1 MEEKPA
7 AEEDREST
15 PLLKRP
21 VQTEVINI
29 DNHLKWIKKSPE
41 EVRQHVAGLLRARAR
56 RLGKTSAAASDTVST
71 ATPTPATPTTVQSTP
86 VQPIASTHHSSSATQ
101 PTGTPATA
109 ASELP
114 SSSAGQE
121 VTLETLLQSSELD
134 EEFISLL
141 NIPDDTPET
150 VLTERWVYLVDSGG
164 QPEFTEAMTVF
175 LGRTSA
181 CIYVFDLSQSLDQYP
196 LIAYYRK
203 GKPLSKPY
211 PCVRT
216 NEDNFKQCM
225 RTMHS
230 FTSKTKGPPPKLL
243 FLGTHRDKIHK
254 CTSESVE
261 EKNERLKKIIP
272 LMFKGQIIQFNQEKL
287 IFEINA
293 QNPDDTDKNTAERV
307 RCYIIDQCPTV
318 EVEIPMRWHSFDQL
332 LRSIAERLGRMVMSR
347 HECWQVAESLGL
359 DEQSFD
365 GALDFFHSVSL
376 IFYFRN
382 ILPAVVFVDPQV
394 MLDKVSELVEFM
406 FQLRKPA
413 NLDKAC
419 ADTQPADRIREHVAT
434 PPSKRMRLANEPNNI
449 QFKLRDPAN
458 PEKPSPDTPPVDR
471 TPSDA
476 GQLSTKSPSAPS
488 DAAPSAP
495 EKPSSPSSSDT
506 DEPSLLPPGWQQFNK
521 FGQITKQFLEDER
534 FSAHYHAGIFTSDDL
549 ITLLEELLVFAKL
562 STDAGPETWFMP
574 SVLKQL
580 SAEKIGEVCVSAVAL
595 VVDFPDGGPQNGI
608 CCSLMSHVLSPE
620 NCHPCPWKLRLSS
633 DEPACLYRNCIQFQV
648 PKYAGSVTLI
658 DHYEYFEVH
667 VTTLPHKLPELW
679 QHARNSIFSGI
690 EVVSDTL
697 GYSNNKPRPAIVCPH
712 THTDKSRPAIVC
724 PHTHTDSLVQPSSAH
739 TPTQTS
745 PTQPT
750 LKISTGYV
758 PVTAYSLARLQS
770 SPIKSPGWRNLKL
783 LQLLQVSNCCV
794 ILTLLFDVIG
804 VAVILLS
811 LSSPHMY
818 MCRLISGLMWH
829 YLHFLCCSSSTHCP
843 PNTTS
848 SNW

>member
-1 MEEKPA
+1 MKRGSSKRIITKVVLVGIAGSGKSTSLETVMEEKPP

-56 RLGKTSAAASDTVST
+56 RLGKTSATASDRAST

-109 ASELP
+109 ASELL
-114 SSSAGQE
+114 SSSAAQE
-121 VTLETLLQSSELD
+121 VTLESLLQSSELD

-181 CIYVFDLSQSLDQYP
+181 CIYVLDLSQPLDHHP

-203 GKPLSKPY
+203 GKPVSKPY
-211 PCVRT
+211 RCVRS

-225 RTMHS
+225 RTMRS

-243 FLGTHRDKIHK
+243 FLGTHRDKIQK
-254 CTSESVE
+254 CTSETVE
-261 EKNERLKKIIP
+261 EKNKRLKKIIP
-272 LMFKGQIIQFNQEKL
+272 LKFKGQIIQFSKDKL

-293 QNPDDTDKNTAERV
+293 QNPDDTDKNTAEKI

-318 EVEIPMRWHSFDQL
+318 EVEIPMRWHSFDQM

-359 DEQSFD
+359 DKQSFD

-382 ILPAVVFVDPQV
+382 ILPVVVFVDPQV

-406 FQLRKPA
+406 FKLRKPA
-413 NLDKAC
+413 DPEKPSP
-419 ADTQPADRIREHVAT
+419 DTPPADRVREDVAT
-434 PPSKRMRLANEPNNI
+434 PPSKRMRLANETDNI
-449 QFKLRDPAN
+449 QFKLREPAD
-458 PEKPSPDTPPVDR
+458 PEKPSPDTPPADR

-476 GQLSTKSPSAPS
+476 GQLSTKSPSRPS
-488 DAAPSAP
+488 DAAPSVP

-521 FGQITKQFLEDER
+521 FGQITKPFLEDKR

-580 SAEKIGEVCVSAVAL
+580 SEEKIGKVCVSAVAL

-667 VTTLPHKLPELW
+667 VKTLPHKLPELW
-679 QHARNSIFSGI
+679 QHTRNAIFSGI

-697 GYSNNKPRPAIVCPH
+697 GYSNNKPRPAVVCPH
-712 THTDKSRPAIVC
+712 THTDKSHPAYVEDKYWIC
-724 PHTHTDSLVQPSSAH
+724 TSDCEQFGKIAELTHQIPWLEKSEAITTA
-739 TPTQTS
+739 TS
-745 PTQPT
+745 
-750 LKISTGYV
+750 K
-758 PVTAYSLARLQS
+758 
-770 SPIKSPGWRNLKL
+770 
-783 LQLLQVSNCCV
+783 QLLCNTLQFVSY
-794 ILTLLFDVIG
+794 
-804 VAVILLS
+804 
-811 LSSPHMY
+811 SP
-818 MCRLISGLMWH
+818 
-829 YLHFLCCSSSTHCP
+829 F
-843 PNTTS
+843 
-848 SNW
+848 

>member
-1 MEEKPA
+1 MKHGSSKRIITKVVLVGIAGSGKSTSLETVMEEKPP

-41 EVRQHVAGLLRARAR
+41 EVRQHVAGLLRDRAR
-56 RLGKTSAAASDTVST
+56 RLGKTSATASDTASN

-86 VQPIASTHHSSSATQ
+86 VQPVASSHHSSSAT
-101 PTGTPATA
+101 PLTSTPATA
-109 ASELP
+109 ASELL
-114 SSSAGQE
+114 SSSAGPK
-121 VTLETLLQSSELD
+121 VTLESLLQSSELD

-141 NIPDDTPET
+141 NVPGDSPET

-175 LGRTSA
+175 LGRMSA
-181 CIYVFDLSQSLDQYP
+181 CIYVLDLSQSLDHHP

-203 GKPLSKPY
+203 GKPISKPY
-211 PCVRT
+211 PCVRS

-254 CTSESVE
+254 CTSETVE
-261 EKNERLKKIIP
+261 EKNKRLKKIIP
-272 LMFKGQIIQFNQEKL
+272 LKFKGQIIQFNKDKL

-307 RCYIIDQCPTV
+307 RCYITDQCPTV
-318 EVEIPMRWHSFDQL
+318 EIEIPMRWHSFDQM

-347 HECWQVAESLGL
+347 HECRQVAESLGL

-376 IFYFRN
+376 IFYFRY

-406 FQLRKPA
+406 FKLRE
-413 NLDKAC
+413 
-419 ADTQPADRIREHVAT
+419 PADQE
-434 PPSKRMRLANEPNNI
+434 N
-449 QFKLRDPAN
+449 
-458 PEKPSPDTPPVDR
+458 PSPDTRPA
-471 TPSDA
+471 DA

-488 DAAPSAP
+488 DAASSAP
-495 EKPSSPSSSDT
+495 EKPSSLFSDAGQRSSKQKLHIALHKALYTLFPKSQNQPTPTALAAPSSPEKLSSNA
-506 DEPSLLPPGWQQFNK
+506 DEPLLPPGWQQFNK
-521 FGQITKQFLEDER
+521 FGQVTKPFLKDKR

-562 STDAGPETWFMP
+562 STDAGQETWFMP

-580 SAEKIGEVCVSAVAL
+580 STEKIGEVCVSAIAL

-620 NCHPCPWKLRLSS
+620 NCHPCPWKLRLSPDK
-633 DEPACLYRNCIQFQV
+633 DEPACLHRNCIQFEV
-648 PKYAGSVTLI
+648 PRYAGSVTLI

-667 VTTLPHKLPELW
+667 VNTLPHELQELW
-679 QHARNSIFSGI
+679 QHVQNAIFSGI

-697 GYSNNKPRPAIVCPH
+697 GYSNNKPRPAIVCPL
-712 THTDKSRPAIVC
+712 THTDKSHPAYLKGQHWIC
-724 PHTHTDSLVQPSSAH
+724 TRDGEKFGTLTDDIPWLKTSTLPCKKVPPSSVH
-739 TPTQTS
+739 TYT
-745 PTQPT
+745 
-750 LKISTGYV
+750 YN
-758 PVTAYSLARLQS
+758 YCLQ
-770 SPIKSPGWRNLKL
+770 
-783 LQLLQVSNCCV
+783 
-794 ILTLLFDVIG
+794 
-804 VAVILLS
+804 
-811 LSSPHMY
+811 
-818 MCRLISGLMWH
+818 
-829 YLHFLCCSSSTHCP
+829 
-843 PNTTS
+843 
-848 SNW
+848 

>member
-1 MEEKPA
+1 MKRGSSKRIITKVVLVGIAGSGKSTSLETVMEEKPP

-56 RLGKTSAAASDTVST
+56 QLGKTPTATSDTVST

-86 VQPIASTHHSSSATQ
+86 VQPVASTHHSSSTTP
-101 PTGTPATA
+101 PTGTSATA

-121 VTLETLLQSSELD
+121 VTLESLLQSSELD

-181 CIYVFDLSQSLDQYP
+181 CIYVLDLSQSLDHHP

-230 FTSKTKGPPPKLL
+230 FTCKTKGPPPKLL

-254 CTSESVE
+254 CTSETVE

-272 LMFKGQIIQFNQEKL
+272 LKFKGQIIQFNQEKL

-293 QNPDDTDKNTAERV
+293 QNPDDTDKNTAEKI

-318 EVEIPMRWHSFDQL
+318 EVEIPMRWHSFDQM

-406 FQLRKPA
+406 FKLRKS
-413 NLDKAC
+413 
-419 ADTQPADRIREHVAT
+419 AD
-434 PPSKRMRLANEPNNI
+434 
-449 QFKLRDPAN
+449 
-458 PEKPSPDTPPVDR
+458 PEKPSPDTPPADK
-471 TPSDA
+471 TPSDG
-476 GQLSTKSPSAPS
+476 GQLSTKSASAPA
-488 DAAPSAP
+488 DAASSAP

-521 FGQITKQFLEDER
+521 FGQITKPFLEDKR

-595 VVDFPDGGPQNGI
+595 AVDFPDGGPQNGI

-620 NCHPCPWKLRLSS
+620 NCHPYPWKLCLSS

-667 VTTLPHKLPELW
+667 VKTLPHKLPELW
-679 QHARNSIFSGI
+679 QHTRNAIFSGI

-697 GYSNNKPRPAIVCPH
+697 GYSNNKPRPAVVCPQ
-712 THTDKSRPAIVC
+712 THTDKSHPAYVEDKYWIC
-724 PHTHTDSLVQPSSAH
+724 TSDCNTFGKIAELTHQIPWLEKSEAITTA
-739 TPTQTS
+739 TS
-745 PTQPT
+745 
-750 LKISTGYV
+750 K
-758 PVTAYSLARLQS
+758 
-770 SPIKSPGWRNLKL
+770 
-783 LQLLQVSNCCV
+783 QLLCNTLF
-794 ILTLLFDVIG
+794 LTLLFE
-804 VAVILLS
+804 
-811 LSSPHMY
+811 
-818 MCRLISGLMWH
+818 
-829 YLHFLCCSSSTHCP
+829 
-843 PNTTS
+843 
-848 SNW
+848 

>member
-1 MEEKPA
+1 M
-7 AEEDREST
+7 
-15 PLLKRP
+15 
-21 VQTEVINI
+21 
-29 DNHLKWIKKSPE
+29 
-41 EVRQHVAGLLRARAR
+41 
-56 RLGKTSAAASDTVST
+56 
-71 ATPTPATPTTVQSTP
+71 
-86 VQPIASTHHSSSATQ
+86 
-101 PTGTPATA
+101 
-109 ASELP
+109 
-114 SSSAGQE
+114 
-121 VTLETLLQSSELD
+121 
-134 EEFISLL
+134 
-141 NIPDDTPET
+141 
-150 VLTERWVYLVDSGG
+150 YLVDSGG
-164 QPEFTEAMTVF
+164 QPEFTEAMAVF

-181 CIYVFDLSQSLDQYP
+181 CIYVLDLSQSLDHHP

-203 GKPLSKPY
+203 GKPVSKPY
-211 PCVRT
+211 PCVRS

-254 CTSESVE
+254 CTSETVE
-261 EKNERLKKIIP
+261 EKNKRLKKIIP
-272 LMFKGQIIQFNQEKL
+272 LKFKGQIIQFSKDKL

-318 EVEIPMRWHSFDQL
+318 EVEIPMRWHSFDQM

-406 FQLRKPA
+406 FKLRKPA
-413 NLDKAC
+413 D
-419 ADTQPADRIREHVAT
+419 
-434 PPSKRMRLANEPNNI
+434 
-449 QFKLRDPAN
+449 
-458 PEKPSPDTPPVDR
+458 PEKPSPDTPPADGIQEYIAIPPSKRMRLETNNSLSCATKHFSNSPKPLPEVASANMQMYSSLL
-471 TPSDA
+471 SDA
-476 GQLSTKSPSAPS
+476 ELSRLPLQEFEFS
-488 DAAPSAP
+488 DAAYP
-495 EKPSSPSSSDT
+495 

-521 FGQITKQFLEDER
+521 FGQITKSFLEDKR

-580 SAEKIGEVCVSAVAL
+580 SEEKIGEVCVSAVAL

-667 VTTLPHKLPELW
+667 IKTLPHKLPELW
-679 QHARNSIFSGI
+679 QHVRKAIFSGI

-697 GYSNNKPRPAIVCPH
+697 GYSNNKPRPAVVCPH
-712 THTDKSRPAIVC
+712 AHTDKSHPAYVEDKYWIC
-724 PHTHTDSLVQPSSAH
+724 TSDEERFGKIAELTHQIPWLEKSEAITTA
-739 TPTQTS
+739 TS
-745 PTQPT
+745 
-750 LKISTGYV
+750 K
-758 PVTAYSLARLQS
+758 
-770 SPIKSPGWRNLKL
+770 
-783 LQLLQVSNCCV
+783 QLLCNTLQFVSY
-794 ILTLLFDVIG
+794 
-804 VAVILLS
+804 
-811 LSSPHMY
+811 SP
-818 MCRLISGLMWH
+818 
-829 YLHFLCCSSSTHCP
+829 F
-843 PNTTS
+843 
-848 SNW
+848 

>member
-1 MEEKPA
+1 MEEKPP

-41 EVRQHVAGLLRARAR
+41 EVRQHIAGLLRARAR
-56 RLGKTSAAASDTVST
+56 RLGKTPAAASDTAST

-86 VQPIASTHHSSSATQ
+86 VQPVASTHHSSSATQ
-101 PTGTPATA
+101 PTGTLATS

-121 VTLETLLQSSELD
+121 VTLESLLQSSELD

-254 CTSESVE
+254 CTSETVE
-261 EKNERLKKIIP
+261 EKNKRLKKIIP
-272 LMFKGQIIQFNQEKL
+272 LKFKGQIIQFNQDKL

-293 QNPDDTDKNTAERV
+293 QNPDDTDKNTAEKI
-307 RCYIIDQCPTV
+307 RCYIIDQCPIV
-318 EVEIPMRWHSFDQL
+318 EVEIPMRWHSFDQM

-376 IFYFRN
+376 IFYFRK

-406 FQLRKPA
+406 FKLRKPA
-413 NLDKAC
+413 D
-419 ADTQPADRIREHVAT
+419 
-434 PPSKRMRLANEPNNI
+434 
-449 QFKLRDPAN
+449 
-458 PEKPSPDTPPVDR
+458 PEKPSPDTPPADR

-476 GQLSTKSPSAPS
+476 GQLSTKSPSRPS
-488 DAAPSAP
+488 DAAPSVP

-521 FGQITKQFLEDER
+521 FGQITKPFLEDKR

-580 SAEKIGEVCVSAVAL
+580 SEEKIGEVRVSAVAL

-667 VTTLPHKLPELW
+667 VKTLPHKLPELW
-679 QHARNSIFSGI
+679 QHTRNAIFSGI

-697 GYSNNKPRPAIVCPH
+697 GYSNNKPRPAIVCPQ
-712 THTDKSRPAIVC
+712 THTDKSHPAYVEDKYWIC
-724 PHTHTDSLVQPSSAH
+724 TSDCEQFGKIAELTHQIPWLEKSEA
-739 TPTQTS
+739 
-745 PTQPT
+745 
-750 LKISTGYV
+750 ISTA
-758 PVTAYSLARLQS
+758 TS
-770 SPIKSPGWRNLKL
+770 K
-783 LQLLQVSNCCV
+783 QLLCNTLF
-794 ILTLLFDVIG
+794 LTLLFDVIG

-818 MCRLISGLMWH
+818 MCRLISGHMWH
-829 YLHFLCCSSSTHCP
+829 YLHFLCCCSSTHCP
-843 PNTTS
+843 SNTTS

>member
-1 MEEKPA
+1 MFFLFLCVYILYSNLPSLPRLSRSYIPIPTSPVSLCSTPRTSPYFPTPPPSPLSLSLPFPIPTLLSSLSFLTFPLPLPILSFLHISTLPLSLPISLFLPLLSPFAIPVPLYHSHSLPPPSSFTLSFLTFPFPYPLFSSYMYLNTPFLSPCPVHATILVGRNRAKQIYNEEMKRGSSKRIITKVVLVGIAGSGKSTSLETVMEEKPP

-56 RLGKTSAAASDTVST
+56 RLGKTPTAASDTVST

-86 VQPIASTHHSSSATQ
+86 VQPIASTHHSSSATP

-121 VTLETLLQSSELD
+121 VTLESLLQSSELD

-254 CTSESVE
+254 CTSETVE

-272 LMFKGQIIQFNQEKL
+272 LKFKGQIIQFNQDKL

-293 QNPDDTDKNTAERV
+293 QNPDDNDKNTAEKI

-318 EVEIPMRWHSFDQL
+318 EVEIPMRWDSFDQM

-382 ILPAVVFVDPQV
+382 ILPEVVFVDPQV

-406 FQLRKPA
+406 FKLRKPA
-413 NLDKAC
+413 D
-419 ADTQPADRIREHVAT
+419 
-434 PPSKRMRLANEPNNI
+434 
-449 QFKLRDPAN
+449 
-458 PEKPSPDTPPVDR
+458 PEKPSPDTPPADR

-506 DEPSLLPPGWQQFNK
+506 DELSLLPPGWQQFNK
-521 FGQITKQFLEDER
+521 FGQITKPFLEDKR
-534 FSAHYHAGIFTSDDL
+534 FL
-549 ITLLEELLVFAKL
+549 
-562 STDAGPETWFMP
+562 
-574 SVLKQL
+574 
-580 SAEKIGEVCVSAVAL
+580 
-595 VVDFPDGGPQNGI
+595 
-608 CCSLMSHVLSPE
+608 
-620 NCHPCPWKLRLSS
+620 
-633 DEPACLYRNCIQFQV
+633 
-648 PKYAGSVTLI
+648 
-658 DHYEYFEVH
+658 
-667 VTTLPHKLPELW
+667 
-679 QHARNSIFSGI
+679 
-690 EVVSDTL
+690 
-697 GYSNNKPRPAIVCPH
+697 
-712 THTDKSRPAIVC
+712 
-724 PHTHTDSLVQPSSAH
+724 
-739 TPTQTS
+739 
-745 PTQPT
+745 
-750 LKISTGYV
+750 
-758 PVTAYSLARLQS
+758 
-770 SPIKSPGWRNLKL
+770 
-783 LQLLQVSNCCV
+783 
-794 ILTLLFDVIG
+794 
-804 VAVILLS
+804 
-811 LSSPHMY
+811 
-818 MCRLISGLMWH
+818 
-829 YLHFLCCSSSTHCP
+829 
-843 PNTTS
+843 
-848 SNW
+848 

>member
-1 MEEKPA
+1 MHLISHPPTPLTLFFHLQPPRLFATIIIYFCVCINYPLFIPSSYLFPCSTTCSFMFPFIPYSQSPILLRSQLALSVCPSITPILSLSLYHSHSLSLEPTLTSLPSHIPLFSTLSHFYPPPLPLFISFHTVTLPRSLLLCVCNILIGRNRAKQIYNEEMKRGSSKRIITKVVLVGIAGSGKSTSLETMMEEKPP

-29 DNHLKWIKKSPE
+29 NNHLKWIKKSPE

-56 RLGKTSAAASDTVST
+56 RLGKTSATARDTAST
-71 ATPTPATPTTVQSTP
+71 ATPTPATPITVLSTTVQH
-86 VQPIASTHHSSSATQ
+86 VASTHHSSSAT
-101 PTGTPATA
+101 PLTGTSTTA

-114 SSSAGQE
+114 SYSAGQE
-121 VTLETLLQSSELD
+121 VTLEWLLQSSELD

-164 QPEFTEAMTVF
+164 QPEFTEAMAVF

-181 CIYVFDLSQSLDQYP
+181 CIYVLDLSQPLDHHSL
-196 LIAYYRK
+196 ITYYRK
-203 GKPLSKPY
+203 GKPVSKPY

-254 CTSESVE
+254 CTSETVE
-261 EKNERLKKIIP
+261 EKNKRLKKIIP
-272 LMFKGQIIQFNQEKL
+272 LKFKGQIIQFNKDKL

-293 QNPDDTDKNTAERV
+293 QNPDDTDKKTAERI
-307 RCYIIDQCPTV
+307 RCYITDQCLTV
-318 EVEIPMRWHSFDQL
+318 EVEIPMRWHSFDQM

-365 GALDFFHSVSL
+365 SALDFFHSVSL

-406 FQLRKPA
+406 FKLRE
-413 NLDKAC
+413 
-419 ADTQPADRIREHVAT
+419 PAD
-434 PPSKRMRLANEPNNI
+434 
-449 QFKLRDPAN
+449 
-458 PEKPSPDTPPVDR
+458 PEKPSPDTLPADR

-488 DAAPSAP
+488 DAASSAP

-521 FGQITKQFLEDER
+521 FCQITKPFLEDKR

-580 SAEKIGEVCVSAVAL
+580 SIDKIGEICVSAVAL

-620 NCHPCPWKLRLSS
+620 NCHPCPWKLCLSS

-658 DHYEYFEVH
+658 DRYEYFEVH
-667 VTTLPHKLPELW
+667 VKLRPCPSRCLSCGNTPEM
-679 QHARNSIFSGI
+679 
-690 EVVSDTL
+690 
-697 GYSNNKPRPAIVCPH
+697 
-712 THTDKSRPAIVC
+712 
-724 PHTHTDSLVQPSSAH
+724 PSSAE
-739 TPTQTS
+739 
-745 PTQPT
+745 
-750 LKISTGYV
+750 LKS
-758 PVTAYSLARLQS
+758 
-770 SPIKSPGWRNLKL
+770 
-783 LQLLQVSNCCV
+783 
-794 ILTLLFDVIG
+794 
-804 VAVILLS
+804 
-811 LSSPHMY
+811 
-818 MCRLISGLMWH
+818 
-829 YLHFLCCSSSTHCP
+829 
-843 PNTTS
+843 
-848 SNW
+848 

>member
-1 MEEKPA
+1 MKHGSSKRIITKVVLVGIAGSGKSTSLETVMEEKPP

-29 DNHLKWIKKSPE
+29 DNHLKWIKKSPQ
-41 EVRQHVAGLLRARAR
+41 EVRQHIAGLLRARAR
-56 RLGKTSAAASDTVST
+56 RLGKTSAAASDRASTATPTSATASDTAST

-86 VQPIASTHHSSSATQ
+86 VQPIASTHQSSSATP

-109 ASELP
+109 ASET
-114 SSSAGQE
+114 SACQE
-121 VTLETLLQSSELD
+121 VTLESLLQSSELD

-164 QPEFTEAMTVF
+164 QPEFNEAMAVF

-181 CIYVFDLSQSLDQYP
+181 CIYVLDLSQSLDHHP

-203 GKPLSKPY
+203 GKPISKPY
-211 PCVRT
+211 PCVRS

-243 FLGTHRDKIHK
+243 FLGTHRDKIHL
-254 CTSESVE
+254 CTSETVE

-272 LMFKGQIIQFNQEKL
+272 LKFKDQIIQFSKDKL
-287 IFEINA
+287 IFDINA

-307 RCYIIDQCPTV
+307 RCYITDQCPTV
-318 EVEIPMRWHSFDQL
+318 EVEIPMRWHSFDQM

-365 GALDFFHSVSL
+365 NALDFFHSVIL

-406 FQLRKPA
+406 FKLRE
-413 NLDKAC
+413 
-419 ADTQPADRIREHVAT
+419 PAD
-434 PPSKRMRLANEPNNI
+434 
-449 QFKLRDPAN
+449 
-458 PEKPSPDTPPVDR
+458 PEKLSPDTPPADR

-488 DAAPSAP
+488 DAASSAP
-495 EKPSSPSSSDT
+495 KKPSTPSSSDT

-521 FGQITKQFLEDER
+521 FGQITKQFLEDKR

-562 STDAGPETWFMP
+562 STDAGLETWFMP

-580 SAEKIGEVCVSAVAL
+580 SEDEIGEVCVSAIAL

-620 NCHPCPWKLRLSS
+620 NCHPCPWKLRLSPDI
-633 DEPACLYRNCIQFQV
+633 DEPACLHRNCIKFQV
-648 PKYAGSVTLI
+648 PKYNGSVTLI
-658 DHYEYFEVH
+658 DRYEYFEVH
-667 VTTLPHKLPELW
+667 VKTLPNKLPELW
-679 QHARNSIFSGI
+679 QHARNAIFSGI
-690 EVVSDTL
+690 KVVSDTL

-712 THTDKSRPAIVC
+712 THTDKSHPAYVEDKFWIC
-724 PHTHTDSLVQPSSAH
+724 TSDDEQFGKIAELTHQILWLEKSEAITTA
-739 TPTQTS
+739 TS
-745 PTQPT
+745 
-750 LKISTGYV
+750 K
-758 PVTAYSLARLQS
+758 
-770 SPIKSPGWRNLKL
+770 
-783 LQLLQVSNCCV
+783 QLLCN
-794 ILTLLFDVIG
+794 T
-804 VAVILLS
+804 
-811 LSSPHMY
+811 
-818 MCRLISGLMWH
+818 
-829 YLHFLCCSSSTHCP
+829 LHFVSYSP
-843 PNTTS
+843 F
-848 SNW
+848 

>member
-1 MEEKPA
+1 MEEKPP

-41 EVRQHVAGLLRARAR
+41 EVRQNVAGLLRARAR
-56 RLGKTSAAASDTVST
+56 RLGKTPATASDIVST

-121 VTLETLLQSSELD
+121 VTLESLLQSSELD
-134 EEFISLL
+134 DEFISLL

-164 QPEFTEAMTVF
+164 QPEFTEAMAVF

-181 CIYVFDLSQSLDQYP
+181 CIYVLDLSQSLDHHP

-230 FTSKTKGPPPKLL
+230 FTCKTKGPPPKLL

-254 CTSESVE
+254 CTSETVE
-261 EKNERLKKIIP
+261 EKNKRLKKIIP
-272 LMFKGQIIQFNQEKL
+272 LKFKGQIIQFNKEKL

-318 EVEIPMRWHSFDQL
+318 EVEIPLRWHSFDQM

-406 FQLRKPA
+406 FKLRKPA
-413 NLDKAC
+413 DPEKPSP
-419 ADTQPADRIREHVAT
+419 PADRIQEDVAK
-434 PPSKRMRLANEPNNI
+434 PPSKRMRLANETNEHISN
-449 QFKLRDPAN
+449 
-458 PEKPSPDTPPVDR
+458 SPPKAVPWYSNLWYSNLLTDVELV
-471 TPSDA
+471 SDA
-476 GQLSTKSPSAPS
+476 ELSLLTSKKFEFS
-488 DAAPSAP
+488 DAASA
-495 EKPSSPSSSDT
+495 ESDK
-506 DEPSLLPPGWQQFNK
+506 PSLLPPGWQQFNK
-521 FGQITKQFLEDER
+521 FGQITKPFLEDKR

-580 SAEKIGEVCVSAVAL
+580 SAEKIGEVCVSAIAL
-595 VVDFPDGGPQNGI
+595 VVDFPDGGPLNGI

-658 DHYEYFEVH
+658 DRYDYFEVH
-667 VTTLPHKLPELW
+667 VDTTPDRLLELW
-679 QHARNSIFSGI
+679 QHARNAIFSGI

-697 GYSNNKPRPAIVCPH
+697 GYSDIKPRPAIVCPR
-712 THTDKSRPAIVC
+712 THADKSHPAYLDGQNWICTSDNSYGKITVEILWKEKPKAPSTFASNFLFAMC
-724 PHTHTDSLVQPSSAH
+724 HT
-739 TPTQTS
+739 
-745 PTQPT
+745 
-750 LKISTGYV
+750 
-758 PVTAYSLARLQS
+758 
-770 SPIKSPGWRNLKL
+770 
-783 LQLLQVSNCCV
+783 
-794 ILTLLFDVIG
+794 
-804 VAVILLS
+804 
-811 LSSPHMY
+811 
-818 MCRLISGLMWH
+818 
-829 YLHFLCCSSSTHCP
+829 
-843 PNTTS
+843 
-848 SNW
+848 

>member
-1 MEEKPA
+1 MN
-7 AEEDREST
+7 D
-15 PLLKRP
+15 
-21 VQTEVINI
+21 
-29 DNHLKWIKKSPE
+29 
-41 EVRQHVAGLLRARAR
+41 
-56 RLGKTSAAASDTVST
+56 
-71 ATPTPATPTTVQSTP
+71 
-86 VQPIASTHHSSSATQ
+86 
-101 PTGTPATA
+101 
-109 ASELP
+109 
-114 SSSAGQE
+114 
-121 VTLETLLQSSELD
+121 
-134 EEFISLL
+134 
-141 NIPDDTPET
+141 
-150 VLTERWVYLVDSGG
+150 
-164 QPEFTEAMTVF
+164 
-175 LGRTSA
+175 GRTSA
-181 CIYVFDLSQSLDQYP
+181 CIYVLDLSQSLDHHP

-230 FTSKTKGPPPKLL
+230 FTCKTKGPPPKLL
-243 FLGTHRDKIHK
+243 FLGTHRDKIYK
-254 CTSESVE
+254 CTSETVE
-261 EKNERLKKIIP
+261 EKNKRLKKIIP
-272 LMFKGQIIQFNQEKL
+272 LKFKGQIIQFNQDKL

-307 RCYIIDQCPTV
+307 RCYITDQCPTV

-382 ILPAVVFVDPQV
+382 ILPAVVFIDPQV

-406 FQLRKPA
+406 FKLRKPA
-413 NLDKAC
+413 DLEKPSP
-419 ADTQPADRIREHVAT
+419 PADRIREDVAT
-434 PPSKRMRLANEPNNI
+434 PPSKRMRLANETNN
-449 QFKLRDPAN
+449 KLRKPAD
-458 PEKPSPDTPPVDR
+458 PEKLSPDTPPADR

-476 GQLSTKSPSAPS
+476 GQLSTKSASAPS
-488 DAAPSAP
+488 GAASSVH

-506 DEPSLLPPGWQQFNK
+506 DEPSLLPPGWQQFIK
-521 FGQITKQFLEDER
+521 FGQITKPFLEDKR

-595 VVDFPDGGPQNGI
+595 VVDFPDGGPLNGI

-667 VTTLPHKLPELW
+667 VKTLPHKLPELW
-679 QHARNSIFSGI
+679 QYARNAIFSGI

-712 THTDKSRPAIVC
+712 THTDKSHPAYVEDKYWIC
-724 PHTHTDSLVQPSSAH
+724 
-739 TPTQTS
+739 TS
-745 PTQPT
+745 DCEQFGKIAELIHQIPW
-750 LKISTGYV
+750 LEKSEAIST
-758 PVTAYSLARLQS
+758 A
-770 SPIKSPGWRNLKL
+770 
-783 LQLLQVSNCCV
+783 
-794 ILTLLFDVIG
+794 
-804 VAVILLS
+804 
-811 LSSPHMY
+811 
-818 MCRLISGLMWH
+818 
-829 YLHFLCCSSSTHCP
+829 
-843 PNTTS
+843 TS
-848 SNW
+848 KHIVV

>member
-1 MEEKPA
+1 MEEKPP

-56 RLGKTSAAASDTVST
+56 RLGKTTAAASDTVST

-86 VQPIASTHHSSSATQ
+86 VQPAASTHHSSSVTP

-121 VTLETLLQSSELD
+121 VTLESLLQSSELD

-181 CIYVFDLSQSLDQYP
+181 CIYVLDLSQSLDHHP

-203 GKPLSKPY
+203 GKPVSKPY

-225 RTMHS
+225 RTMRS

-254 CTSESVE
+254 CTSETVE
-261 EKNERLKKIIP
+261 EKNKRLKKIIP
-272 LMFKGQIIQFNQEKL
+272 LKFKGQIIQFNQDKL

-293 QNPDDTDKNTAERV
+293 QNPDDTDKNTAEKI

-318 EVEIPMRWHSFDQL
+318 EVEIPMRWHSFDQM

-376 IFYFRN
+376 IFYFRK

-406 FQLRKPA
+406 FKLRKPA
-413 NLDKAC
+413 D
-419 ADTQPADRIREHVAT
+419 
-434 PPSKRMRLANEPNNI
+434 
-449 QFKLRDPAN
+449 
-458 PEKPSPDTPPVDR
+458 PEKPSPDTPPADR

-476 GQLSTKSPSAPS
+476 GQLSTKSPSRPS
-488 DAAPSAP
+488 DAAPSVP

-521 FGQITKQFLEDER
+521 FGQITKQFLEDKR

-580 SAEKIGEVCVSAVAL
+580 SEEKIGKVCVSAVAL

-667 VTTLPHKLPELW
+667 VKTLPHKLPELW
-679 QHARNSIFSGI
+679 QHTRNAIFSGI

-697 GYSNNKPRPAIVCPH
+697 GYSNNKPRPAIVCPQ
-712 THTDKSRPAIVC
+712 THTDKSHPAYVEDKYWICTSDCEQFGKIAELTHQIPWLEKSEVITTATSKQLLCNTLQFVSYSPFLCNWSSCYLIILIFPSHVHVQAHLRSHVALPPLPLLLLLHSLPPKHHFLQLVRQWVVFIGTHVPLMVC
-724 PHTHTDSLVQPSSAH
+724 AQH
-739 TPTQTS
+739 TPFPYLQC
-745 PTQPT
+745 
-750 LKISTGYV
+750 STYK
-758 PVTAYSLARLQS
+758 YIYRY
-770 SPIKSPGWRNLKL
+770 
-783 LQLLQVSNCCV
+783 
-794 ILTLLFDVIG
+794 
-804 VAVILLS
+804 
-811 LSSPHMY
+811 MY
-818 MCRLISGLMWH
+818 IQ
-829 YLHFLCCSSSTHCP
+829 
-843 PNTTS
+843 
-848 SNW
+848 